1 MVQTKRY
8 AGLTA
13 ANTKKV
19 AMAAPM
25 FFIIIPTL
33 NVAAVLPACLDSIA
47 RQTCG
52 DFELVLV
59 DGGSTDETLDI
70 ANIFAPNLGER
81 LIIHRDTDQGVYD
94 AMNRGVDLAT
104 GTWLLFLGADDSLY
118 EADTLA
124 RVAAFIGEHE
134 PSDLVYG
141 DVIMRSTNFRWGG
154 AFDLDRLLFK
164 RNICHQAIFY
174 RRGLFGTI
182 GPYNLRYRVLADWDF
197 NIRCFSN
204 PALVTRYMHV
214 VVASYNEFGGLS
226 NTIVD
231 KEFLKRLP
239 MSTRLGIRLVITA
252 EGRINNRPVCRQRVP
267 PSRRFYVGR
276 PQDGSEIS
284 MVGRQ
289 VVCRHQLGYVGI
301 QGVVTVG
308 ENAAQIPAQTR
319 QPVLPAEPVE
329 RETIEGKDQRTVQA
343 VQDADRPDPEEAGP
357 RHVWQRKPTAGLR
370 TPVGVRDGDVRNA
383 G

>member
-25 FFIIIPTL
+25 FSIIIPTL

-154 AFDLDRLLFK
+154 AFDLDRLLL
-164 RNICHQAIFY
+164 QAQHLPSGDLLPP
-174 RRGLFGTI
+174 RTLRHHRSLQPPLP
-182 GPYNLRYRVLADWDF
+182 GP
-197 NIRCFSN
+197 
-204 PALVTRYMHV
+204 
-214 VVASYNEFGGLS
+214 G
-226 NTIVD
+226 
-231 KEFLKRLP
+231 
-239 MSTRLGIRLVITA
+239 RLGLQYSLLFQPSARHPLHARGRCKLQRIRRA
-252 EGRINNRPVCRQRVP
+252 QQYD
-267 PSRRFYVGR
+267 RR
-276 PQDGSEIS
+276 
-284 MVGRQ
+284 
-289 VVCRHQLGYVGI
+289 
-301 QGVVTVG
+301 QGVFEAAADVHETRHKAGHSSGAQVAKG
-308 ENAAQIPAQTR
+308 DQQGHGNAHRHFLAAPTLARYHRNVDSMPLGGVILGGQPASCKTDTSNSLR
-319 QPVLPAEPVE
+319 GAAPVKLFAPVSHY
-329 RETIEGKDQRTVQA
+329 V
-343 VQDADRPDPEEAGP
+343 DAISDLGWAG
-357 RHVWQRKPTAGLR
+357 
-370 TPVGVRDGDVRNA
+370 
-383 G
+383 

>member
-25 FFIIIPTL
+25 FSIIIPTL

-164 RNICHQAIFY
+164 RNICHRRSSTAADSSAPSVPTTSATGSWPTGTSIFAAFPTQRSSPATCTWSLQATTNSA
-174 RRGLFGTI
+174 GS
-182 GPYNLRYRVLADWDF
+182 A
-197 NIRCFSN
+197 IRS
-204 PALVTRYMHV
+204 
-214 VVASYNEFGGLS
+214 
-226 NTIVD
+226 
-231 KEFLKRLP
+231 
-239 MSTRLGIRLVITA
+239 STR
-252 EGRINNRPVCRQRVP
+252 
-267 PSRRFYVGR
+267 SF
-276 PQDGSEIS
+276 
-284 MVGRQ
+284 
-289 VVCRHQLGYVGI
+289 
-301 QGVVTVG
+301 
-308 ENAAQIPAQTR
+308 
-319 QPVLPAEPVE
+319 
-329 RETIEGKDQRTVQA
+329 
-343 VQDADRPDPEEAGP
+343 
-357 RHVWQRKPTAGLR
+357 
-370 TPVGVRDGDVRNA
+370 
-383 G
+383 

>member
-25 FFIIIPTL
+25 FSIIIPTL

-214 VVASYNEFGGLS
+214 GRCKLQ
-226 NTIVD
+226 
-231 KEFLKRLP
+231 R
-239 MSTRLGIRLVITA
+239 IRRA
-252 EGRINNRPVCRQRVP
+252 QQYD
-267 PSRRFYVGR
+267 RR
-276 PQDGSEIS
+276 
-284 MVGRQ
+284 
-289 VVCRHQLGYVGI
+289 
-301 QGVVTVG
+301 QGVFEAAADVHETRHKAGHSSGAQVAKG
-308 ENAAQIPAQTR
+308 DQQGHGNAHRHFLAAPTLARYHRNVDSMPLGGVILGGQPASCKTDTSNSLR
-319 QPVLPAEPVE
+319 GAAPVKLFAPASHYV
-329 RETIEGKDQRTVQA
+329 
-343 VQDADRPDPEEAGP
+343 DAISDLGWAG
-357 RHVWQRKPTAGLR
+357 
-370 TPVGVRDGDVRNA
+370 
-383 G
+383 

>member
-25 FFIIIPTL
+25 FSIIIPTL

-239 MSTRLGIRLVITA
+239 MSTRLGIRLVIVLVA
-252 EGRINNRPVCRQRVP
+252 GGQR
-267 PSRRFYVGR
+267 
-276 PQDGSEIS
+276 
-284 MVGRQ
+284 
-289 VVCRHQLGYVGI
+289 
-301 QGVVTVG
+301 
-308 ENAAQIPAQTR
+308 
-319 QPVLPAEPVE
+319 
-329 RETIEGKDQRTVQA
+329 
-343 VQDADRPDPEEAGP
+343 
-357 RHVWQRKPTAGLR
+357 
-370 TPVGVRDGDVRNA
+370 
-383 G
+383 

>member
-25 FFIIIPTL
+25 FSIIIPTL

-141 DVIMRSTNFRWGG
+141 DVTSTVCCSSATSAIRRSSTAADSSAPSVPTTSATGSWPTGTSIFAAFPTQRSSPATCTWSLQATTNSAGS
-154 AFDLDRLLFK
+154 
-164 RNICHQAIFY
+164 AI
-174 RRGLFGTI
+174 R
-182 GPYNLRYRVLADWDF
+182 
-197 NIRCFSN
+197 S
-204 PALVTRYMHV
+204 
-214 VVASYNEFGGLS
+214 
-226 NTIVD
+226 
-231 KEFLKRLP
+231 
-239 MSTRLGIRLVITA
+239 STR
-252 EGRINNRPVCRQRVP
+252 
-267 PSRRFYVGR
+267 SF
-276 PQDGSEIS
+276 
-284 MVGRQ
+284 
-289 VVCRHQLGYVGI
+289 
-301 QGVVTVG
+301 
-308 ENAAQIPAQTR
+308 
-319 QPVLPAEPVE
+319 
-329 RETIEGKDQRTVQA
+329 
-343 VQDADRPDPEEAGP
+343 
-357 RHVWQRKPTAGLR
+357 
-370 TPVGVRDGDVRNA
+370 
-383 G
+383 

>member
-1 MVQTKRY
+1 
-8 AGLTA
+8 
-13 ANTKKV
+13 
-19 AMAAPM
+19 MAAPM
-25 FFIIIPTL
+25 FSIIIPTL

-47 RQTCG
+47 HQSYG

-70 ANIFAPNLGER
+70 ANSFAANLAGR
-81 LIIHRDTDQGVYD
+81 LIIHCDTDQGVYD
-94 AMNRGVDLAT
+94 AMNRGVGLAT

-141 DVIMRSTNFRWGG
+141 DVIMRSTKFRWGG
-154 AFDLDRLLFK
+154 VFDLDRLLFK

-204 PALVTRYMHV
+204 PALVTRYMPLV
-214 VVASYNEFGGLS
+214 VSYFNDLGGLS
-226 NTIVD
+226 NTVID

-239 MSTRLGIRLVITA
+239 KSTRVGIRIFTIVVRLWLKMIDRWPNVS
-252 EGRINNRPVCRQRVP
+252 RPLRQFR
-267 PSRRFYVGR
+267 
-276 PQDGSEIS
+276 
-284 MVGRQ
+284 
-289 VVCRHQLGYVGI
+289 
-301 QGVVTVG
+301 GV
-308 ENAAQIPAQTR
+308 AP
-319 QPVLPAEPVE
+319 
-329 RETIEGKDQRTVQA
+329 
-343 VQDADRPDPEEAGP
+343 
-357 RHVWQRKPTAGLR
+357 
-370 TPVGVRDGDVRNA
+370 
-383 G
+383 

>member
-25 FFIIIPTL
+25 FSIIIPTL

-94 AMNRGVDLAT
+94 AMNRGVDLDT

-182 GPYNLRYRVLADWDF
+182 GPYNLRYRVLADWTSIF
-197 NIRCFSN
+197 AAFPTQRSSPATCTWSLQATTNSAGSAIRS
-204 PALVTRYMHV
+204 
-214 VVASYNEFGGLS
+214 
-226 NTIVD
+226 
-231 KEFLKRLP
+231 
-239 MSTRLGIRLVITA
+239 STR
-252 EGRINNRPVCRQRVP
+252 
-267 PSRRFYVGR
+267 SF
-276 PQDGSEIS
+276 
-284 MVGRQ
+284 
-289 VVCRHQLGYVGI
+289 
-301 QGVVTVG
+301 
-308 ENAAQIPAQTR
+308 
-319 QPVLPAEPVE
+319 
-329 RETIEGKDQRTVQA
+329 
-343 VQDADRPDPEEAGP
+343 
-357 RHVWQRKPTAGLR
+357 
-370 TPVGVRDGDVRNA
+370 
-383 G
+383 

>member
-25 FFIIIPTL
+25 FSIIIPTL

-204 PALVTRYMHV
+204 PALVTPLHAR
-214 VVASYNEFGGLS
+214 GRCKLQ
-226 NTIVD
+226 
-231 KEFLKRLP
+231 R
-239 MSTRLGIRLVITA
+239 IRRA
-252 EGRINNRPVCRQRVP
+252 QQYD
-267 PSRRFYVGR
+267 RR
-276 PQDGSEIS
+276 
-284 MVGRQ
+284 
-289 VVCRHQLGYVGI
+289 
-301 QGVVTVG
+301 QGVFEAAADVHETRHKAGHSSGAQVAKG
-308 ENAAQIPAQTR
+308 DQQGHGNAHRHFLAAPTLARYHRNVDSMPLGGVILGGQPASCKTDTSNSLR
-319 QPVLPAEPVE
+319 GAAPVKLFAPVSHY
-329 RETIEGKDQRTVQA
+329 V
-343 VQDADRPDPEEAGP
+343 DAISDLGWAG
-357 RHVWQRKPTAGLR
+357 
-370 TPVGVRDGDVRNA
+370 
-383 G
+383 